1 MFLFLGPNHLSSLQQ
16 QVTALVVTT
25 RAGQDDATAGLHI
38 QKLDTGGISC
48 LDTQVEVQEFHQTEI
63 RGSGSLKDNQDMVVN
78 NATLDCTWRDSLAAY
93 YYLNV
98 IKSLSHAKRQD
109 NSSSGDVETVC
120 VVTSDIGDMSTSHGS
135 SDKPSVDV
143 VSVASSVP
151 HDVDV
156 NVCAEAGSP
165 RNNGDVCHETAS
177 EGAATCTGIVEQ
189 EDPERDTVDA
199 MVSVGSKI
207 GQVHE
212 MSTTSLCEV
221 AQYLLWDVHATRCQ
235 LTATQQFVQKAVSA
249 QTGKHADPR
258 LIRSM
263 AAVPAE
269 KEHIDKVV
277 VTGGGRFSRVLSGDY
292 IPMTGD
298 TTHGTKL
305 RRPHELILMSPVKSY
320 SRSPF
325 LLSPATQNDSIEEFE
340 EMSSETDVCSSQ
352 CTNMSVLDM
361 MTKST
366 VEQTRI
372 YTQARSIFSDEPQD
386 VEDAV
391 PLTVLARSLRD
402 TDYGNATDR
411 QRDVSSDNPVD
422 VSSLA
427 EDCTEK
433 DTEDRG
439 RDTKES
445 VTDTSNPGIKS
456 EDGNGEYIADTDVRF
471 CVCEQ
476 ADNDTDKEDSPLNGQ
491 EICDSLDTTH
501 EDKDTMSVGTVE
513 DSSVTY
519 CNNMPD
525 EWYGLPLDVKYTKS
539 YMTLSQLVQERGR
552 ITQQLQQLPSSVKV
566 LLKPL

>member
-1 MFLFLGPNHLSSLQQ
+1 MSSLQQ

-25 RAGQDDATAGLHI
+25 RAGQDDATAGHHI
-38 QKLDTGGISC
+38 QKLDTSGISC
-48 LDTQVEVQEFHQTEI
+48 LDNQVEVQEFHHTEI

-78 NATLDCTWRDSLAAY
+78 NATLECTWRDSLAAY

-98 IKSLSHAKRQD
+98 IKSLSHAKRQH
-109 NSSSGDVETVC
+109 NSSSGDMETVC
-120 VVTSDIGDMSTSHGS
+120 VVTSDTGDVSTSHGS

-156 NVCAEAGSP
+156 NVYAEAGSP
-165 RNNGDVCHETAS
+165 RNNGDICHETAS
-177 EGAATCTGIVEQ
+177 EGAATCTGIVEHD
-189 EDPERDTVDA
+189 DPERDTVDA

-207 GQVHE
+207 RQVHE
-212 MSTTSLCEV
+212 MSTTALCEV
-221 AQYLLWDVHATRCQ
+221 AQYLLWDIHATRCQ
-235 LTATQQFVQKAVSA
+235 LTATQQFIQKAVSA
-249 QTGKHADPR
+249 QTGKHTDPR
-258 LIRSM
+258 LTRSM

-277 VTGGGRFSRVLSGDY
+277 VAGGGQFSRVLSGDY
-292 IPMTGD
+292 IPMTGG

-305 RRPHELILMSPVKSY
+305 CRPHELIMMSPVKSY

-325 LLSPATQNDSIEEFE
+325 LLSPAMQNDSIEEFE

-352 CTNMSVLDM
+352 CTNVSVSDM

-372 YTQARSIFSDEPQD
+372 YTQVRSIFSDESQD

-422 VSSLA
+422 LSSLA

-439 RDTKES
+439 RGTKES
-445 VTDTSNPGIKS
+445 VTDTSNPGINS
-456 EDGNGEYIADTDVRF
+456 EDGNGEYIADTDVSF

-491 EICDSLDTTH
+491 EICDSLDTAQ

-566 LLKPL
+566 MLKPL